1 MWRIFSKIR
10 ENQPQN
16 RGNPNDMNCLH
27 VSPRAGTSPEQGR
40 NRPGTEAE
48 QKTFGSILTA
58 ENNLTICR
66 FSASKI
72 CVAEKWALTRVRKMD
87 RRYFLK
93 TSGIGLASFGFM
105 AAAPEFLHQFASAQ
119 AVNGYG
125 KKKVLV
131 TIFQRGAVD
140 GLNMVVPFGDS
151 AYYDLRRS
159 IAIAKPGQTDG
170 AVDLDGHFGLHPA
183 MKSLEPFWKSKQLA
197 VVHSSGSPDNTR
209 SHFDAQDY
217 MESGTPG
224 YKGTRDGWLNRA
236 MQGAA
241 AKDKSPFRAVS
252 MTQALPRSLYGKAP
266 SVAMTNLSDFTI
278 KAGLY
283 TADLKGGFEGIY
295 QQNAK
300 DSLSE
305 TGQETFEA
313 VNFLK
318 QANPAQYQPE
328 NGAVYPNTQLG
339 RSLRQIAQL
348 IKAGV
353 GLEVAFA
360 ESGGWDTHVNQ
371 GGPRG
376 QLANLLRD
384 FSASIAAFAADL
396 GKRMDDVVLLT
407 MSEFGRTARENC
419 SRGTDHGHGNAM
431 LVLGNTVKGGKVYG
445 DWKGLRND
453 QLNEGRDLAVTTD
466 FRDVF
471 AEVASKHLGSRDL
484 NALFPKYSPSRSN
497 FRGFLG

>member
-1 MWRIFSKIR
+1 
-10 ENQPQN
+10 
-16 RGNPNDMNCLH
+16 
-27 VSPRAGTSPEQGR
+27 
-40 NRPGTEAE
+40 
-48 QKTFGSILTA
+48 
-58 ENNLTICR
+58 
-66 FSASKI
+66 
-72 CVAEKWALTRVRKMD
+72 MD
-87 RRYFLK
+87 RRLFLK
-93 TSGIGLASFGFM
+93 NSGIGLASFGFM
-105 AAAPEFLHQFASAQ
+105 AAAPQFLHQFASAQ
-119 AVNGYG
+119 SKNGYG

-140 GLNMVVPFGDS
+140 GLNMVVPYGES
-151 AYYDLRRS
+151 AYYDLRRT
-159 IAIAKPGQTDG
+159 IAIRKPNETEG
-170 AVDLDGHFGLHPA
+170 AIDLDGFFGLNPGMTA
-183 MKSLEPFWKSKQLA
+183 LAPFWKSKQLA
-197 VVHSSGSPDNTR
+197 IIHSSGSPDNTR

-236 MQGAA
+236 VQTAA
-241 AKDKSPFRAVS
+241 SKSDSPFRAVS
-252 MTQALPRSLYGKAP
+252 MTQSMPRSLYGKAP

-300 DSLSE
+300 DTLGE
-305 TGQETFEA
+305 TGKDTFEA

-318 QANPAQYQPE
+318 SANPAQYKPE
-328 NGAVYPNTQLG
+328 NGAVYPPSQLG
-339 RSLRQIAQL
+339 RSMQQIAQL

-360 ESGGWDTHVNQ
+360 EMGGWDTHTNQ
-371 GGPRG
+371 SQGNAPGRG

-384 FSASIAAFAADL
+384 FSNSIAAFATDL
-396 GKRMDDVVLLT
+396 GKRMDDVVVLT
-407 MSEFGRTARENC
+407 MSEFGRTARENG
-419 SRGTDHGHGNAM
+419 SRGTDHGHGNAI
-431 LVLGNTVKGGKVYG
+431 LVLGNSVKGGKVYG
-445 DWKGLRND
+445 EWKGLKPD

-471 AEVASKHLGSRDL
+471 AEVASKHLGSKDL
-484 NALFPKYSPSRSN
+484 ATLFPKYSVNRSN

>member
-1 MWRIFSKIR
+1 
-10 ENQPQN
+10 
-16 RGNPNDMNCLH
+16 
-27 VSPRAGTSPEQGR
+27 
-40 NRPGTEAE
+40 
-48 QKTFGSILTA
+48 
-58 ENNLTICR
+58 
-66 FSASKI
+66 
-72 CVAEKWALTRVRKMD
+72 MD

-93 TSGIGLASFGFM
+93 ASGIGLASFGFM
-105 AAAPEFLHQFASAQ
+105 AAAPEFLHQFAKA
-119 AVNGYG
+119 ADVKGGYG

-140 GLNMVVPFGDS
+140 GLNMIVPHGDS
-151 AYYDLRRS
+151 SYYDLRRT
-159 IAIAKPGQTDG
+159 IAIPSPGKTDG
-170 AVDLDGHFGLHPA
+170 AINLDGHFGLHPS
-183 MKSLEPFWKSKQLA
+183 MKTLEAFWKSKQLA
-197 VVHSSGSPDNTR
+197 VIHASGSPDNTR

-236 MQGAA
+236 LQNTAG
-241 AKDKSPFRAVS
+241 KDDSPFRAVA
-252 MTQALPRSLYGKAP
+252 MTRALPRALYGRAP
-266 SVAMTNLSDFTI
+266 SVAMTNLADFTV
-278 KAGLY
+278 KAGIY
-283 TADLKGGFEGIY
+283 TQELKGGFEGVY

-305 TGQETFEA
+305 TGKETFEA

-318 QANPAQYQPE
+318 SAIPAQYKPE
-328 NGAVYPNTQLG
+328 NGAVYPPSQLG
-339 RSLRQIAQL
+339 RSLMQIAQL

-360 ESGGWDTHVNQ
+360 EAGGWDTHINQ
-371 GGPRG
+371 GGARG

-384 FSASIAAFAADL
+384 FASSIAAFATDL

-407 MSEFGRTARENC
+407 MSEFGRTARENG

-431 LVLGNTVKGGKVYG
+431 LVLGGTVKGGKVYG

-471 AEVASKHLGSRDL
+471 AEAASKHLGAKDL
-484 NALFPKYSPSRSN
+484 NSLFPKYNVNKSN
-497 FRGFLG
+497 FKGFLS